1 MQTDNLSRLELKA
14 VSSAAEAKLAL
25 YEGVQALRA
34 AIGGL
39 RRAERGQPQSGK
51 LTFTG
56 IKKVKK

>member
-1 MQTDNLSRLELKA
+1 MQTDDLSKLEADA

-25 YEGVQALRA
+25 YEGVQALRT

-39 RRAERGQPQSGK
+39 RRAEKGQPQSRK

-56 IKKVKK
+56 IEKVKK

>member
-1 MQTDNLSRLELKA
+1 MQTDDLSRLELEA

-25 YEGVQALRA
+25 YEGVQALRLA
-34 AIGGL
+34 MGGL